1 MIYSIIVPVYNR
13 PQEIEE
19 LLESL
24 SKQTFKNFEVLVIED
39 GSQVPCHEVIEK
51 YEQQLPLHYFI
62 KQNEGPAMT
71 RNFGF
76 TKINGEYIIF
86 LDSDVIVPPD
96 YLQIVDN
103 QLKQK
108 YSDAFGGPDKAH
120 KSFSVIQKSINY
132 AMTSFITTGGIRG
145 GKKKLD
151 KFYPRSFNMGVSK
164 YVFHEMAGFSEMR
177 FGEDLDFS
185 IRLIINGFTT
195 QLIPNAFV
203 YHKRRAN
210 FRQFFKQVHNSGI
223 ARIHLYRLYPKS
235 LKLVHT
241 LPAIFTIGILFW
253 FLILFIFPLL
263 GLILPAFMTI
273 IFLDAMLQK
282 NSLLVALSAII
293 ATFVQLIGY
302 GSGFIRGVW
311 NILLLGKKEFQAFR
325 KNFYK

>member
-1 MIYSIIVPVYNR
+1 
-13 PQEIEE
+13 
-19 LLESL
+19 
-24 SKQTFKNFEVLVIED
+24 
-39 GSQVPCHEVIEK
+39 
-51 YEQQLPLHYFI
+51 
-62 KQNEGPAMT
+62 
-71 RNFGF
+71 
-76 TKINGEYIIF
+76 
-86 LDSDVIVPPD
+86 
-96 YLQIVDN
+96 
-103 QLKQK
+103 
-108 YSDAFGGPDKAH
+108 
-120 KSFSVIQKSINY
+120 
-132 AMTSFITTGGIRG
+132 
-145 GKKKLD
+145 
-151 KFYPRSFNMGVSK
+151 MGVSK